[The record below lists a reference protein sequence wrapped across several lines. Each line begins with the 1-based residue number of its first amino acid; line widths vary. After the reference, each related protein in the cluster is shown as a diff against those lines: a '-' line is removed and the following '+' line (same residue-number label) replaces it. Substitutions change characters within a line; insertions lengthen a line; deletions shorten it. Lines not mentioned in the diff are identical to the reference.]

1 MVYEKP
7 SKGDRF
13 SLLSYLL
20 GDMNCLHEVTFWYN
34 LSAMT
39 KPTALT
45 TLPVPTG
52 NPWTPTPEDPA
63 TVPLPFPVI
72 IVSVEG
78 PYTERDRKLWA
89 FLLHA
94 VWDELGEVNVHAIP
108 VREINRVF
116 RELGGDH
123 NTAWIWESATRLAK
137 TTVSWHYT
145 EGDTRYDGIAALF
158 SAQISRG
165 ARKTGLLQFNF
176 PPLLVPILKDPRRF
190 ARLRTH
196 FLIELSGKY
205 AVTLYELL
213 ESAVN
218 KDVPQLKASV
228 EDLRRWLRVPAGK
241 LLRWQDFR
249 RKVLEPAIK
258 QINDNPTGAG
268 FQVRIKLLKEGRA
281 IHWVVFQVLH
291 IAPCGRTLQPS
302 PLDQGPARCAL
313 EAYVPRLITSPSS

>member
-1 MVYEKP
+1 
-7 SKGDRF
+7 
-13 SLLSYLL
+13 
-20 GDMNCLHEVTFWYN
+20 
-34 LSAMT
+34 MT

-94 VWDELGEVNVHAIP
+94 VWDELGEVNVHEIP
-108 VREINRVF
+108 VQEINRVF

-158 SAQISRG
+158 SAQISSG
-165 ARKTGLLQFNF
+165 ARKRGILQFNF
-176 PPLLVPILKDPRRF
+176 LPCSSPYSRTRAVLPAS
-190 ARLRTH
+190 AR
-196 FLIELSGKY
+196 IS
-205 AVTLYELL
+205 
-213 ESAVN
+213 
-218 KDVPQLKASV
+218 
-228 EDLRRWLRVPAGK
+228 
-241 LLRWQDFR
+241 
-249 RKVLEPAIK
+249 
-258 QINDNPTGAG
+258 
-268 FQVRIKLLKEGRA
+268 
-281 IHWVVFQVLH
+281 
-291 IAPCGRTLQPS
+291 
-302 PLDQGPARCAL
+302 
-313 EAYVPRLITSPSS
+313 